1 MKSLLASLS
10 SAFALTVTLFAQ
22 PAAVSTTPP
31 PEAPVS
37 ATPVKTTITAS
48 YGEFWTNETETENKA
63 IFKDNVVITGTNM
76 RITCDRVDATLLG
89 KKAPKPAAT
98 LNKATAEDV
107 DQFKVILATGKV
119 RIIQGD
125 REAHCERAEVLPGEG
140 KIVLTGQ
147 PVVMDRGADVTW
159 VGDVLTLLKNERRVM
174 GENVKIVGAPIK
186 DLGFDKN
193 APAPKPETDAV
204 PSK

>member
-1 MKSLLASLS
+1 MKPLLVSIA
-10 SAFALTVTLFAQ
+10 SAFALTASLFAQ
-22 PAAVSTTPP
+22 PAAVSTTPSV
-31 PEAPVS
+31 EAPIS

-63 IFKDNVVITGTNM
+63 IFKDNVIITGTNM

-89 KKAPKPAAT
+89 KKAPKPAST
-98 LNKATAEDV
+98 SDKTTGENV
-107 DQFKVILATGKV
+107 DQFKVIIATGNV

-125 REAHCERAEVLPGEG
+125 REANCERAEVLPREG
-140 KIVLTGQ
+140 KIVLTGK
-147 PVVMDRGADVTW
+147 PVVVDHGADVTW
-159 VGDVLTLLKNERRVM
+159 VGDVLTLLKDERRVM

-193 APAPKPETDAV
+193 APKPKPEADAA
-204 PSK
+204 PAK